1 MTMAE
6 FSYKA
11 LDRRKQFV
19 SGQLQAASMNA
30 AVEQLIELGYLPLS
44 TAASV
49 QNRSAGWKKFIPRP
63 TVSKREITIL
73 LQDLAL
79 LLRSGLPLDDG
90 LRLLTDN
97 TTSAMARVIGQL
109 RKVIG
114 SGGNFA
120 DALQSQPTTA
130 LPDLVAV
137 VKSAEAAGNLEQVL
151 SHIAQERLKQERV
164 SAKIRAAVR
173 YPAFLLIVSV
183 AVLVFFLIFVVPQ
196 FGDVVRDF
204 GARPDPLVANVMA
217 ISDGLRQNGNY
228 ILGAGLVLAAVAL
241 MAWRTRNVRPRVL
254 SFFSRLP
261 GIRGV
266 AALRRTTH
274 FCRGLGLLLANG
286 VTLTDALR
294 LLSDAHVG
302 DDRLRVISD
311 HIRRGGRLVDAI
323 AETNFV
329 PPLAARMLRVG
340 EESGSL
346 DVVATRCAEYYE
358 AKLTEQIDKLA
369 GIVGPAAIV
378 FISALVGTLI
388 VSVMSTLLSIN
399 QMAM

>member
-1 MTMAE
+1 MAE
-6 FSYKA
+6 FIYKA
-11 LDRRKQFV
+11 LDGRKQFV
-19 SGQLQAASMNA
+19 TGQLQAASMNA
-30 AVEQLIELGYLPLS
+30 AVEQLIELGYMPLS
-44 TAASV
+44 TAPGV
-49 QNRSAGWKKFIPRP
+49 QGRSAGWKRFIPQP
-63 TVSKREITIL
+63 TVSKREVTIL

-97 TTSAMARVIGQL
+97 ASTATGRLIGEL
-109 RKVIG
+109 RRVIG

-120 DALQSQPTTA
+120 DALQSQPVTA
-130 LPDLVAV
+130 SPDLVAV
-137 VKSAEAAGNLEQVL
+137 VKSAEAAGNLEHAL
-151 SHIAQERLKQERV
+151 GHIAQERQKQERV
-164 SAKIRAAVR
+164 GAKIRAAVR
-173 YPAFLLIVSV
+173 YPAFLLVVSV
-183 AVLVFFLIFVVPQ
+183 AVLVFFLVFVVPQ
-196 FGDVVRDF
+196 FADVVRDF
-204 GARPDPLVANVMA
+204 GAQPDPLVVAVMA
-217 ISDGLRQNGNY
+217 ISDQLRQNGDV
-228 ILGAGLVLAAVAL
+228 ILEVGLALIVVAL
-241 MAWRTRNVRPRVL
+241 LALRVKNVRVKL
-254 SFFSRLP
+254 IAFFSSLP

-266 AALRRTTH
+266 VVLRRTTH
-274 FCRGLGLLLANG
+274 FCRGLGMLLGNG

-294 LLSDAHVG
+294 LLSEARVN
-302 DDRLRVISD
+302 DDRLPLISD

-346 DVVATRCAEYYE
+346 DTVAARCADYYE
-358 AKLTEQIDKLA
+358 AKLTDQIDKLA

-399 QMAM
+399 HMVM